1 MTATILV
8 VDDESN
14 IVELNRM
21 YLENAGYR
29 VITARTGAEALARIE
44 NDHPDLVV
52 LDLMLPGT
60 DGWTVCREVRRKSQ
74 VPIIML
80 TARTE
85 DIDRILGLELG
96 ADDYVTKPY
105 NPREL
110 VARVRAV
117 LRRTHPSNEAE
128 EAAAPLRLGNVT
140 LDPARRTVLV
150 NDEPV
155 SLRTKE
161 FDLLHYLMEN
171 PGIVLT
177 RERLLS
183 HVWGYDYAGETRTVD
198 VHIAALR
205 RELRHSNVSLETV
218 WGVGYKIVGPSS
230 GEDGEPRTAEEADD
244 RVEKR

>member
-1 MTATILV
+1 MDATILV
-8 VDDESN
+8 VDDEPN

-29 VITARTGAEALARIE
+29 VIAARTGAEALMRFE
-44 NDHPDLVV
+44 HDHPDLIV
-52 LDLMLPGT
+52 LDLMLPGA
-60 DGWTVCREVRRKSQ
+60 DGWMVCREVRRQSQ
-74 VPIIML
+74 TPIIML

-117 LRRTHPSNEAE
+117 LRRTN
-128 EAAAPLRLGNVT
+128 AAADAPEAPPLQLGNVT
-140 LDPARRTVLV
+140 LDPARRTVRV
-150 NDEPV
+150 GEEEIA
-155 SLRTKE
+155 LRTKE
-161 FDLLHYLMEN
+161 FDLLQHLMEN

-183 HVWGYDYAGETRTVD
+183 QVWGYDFAGETRTVD
-198 VHIAALR
+198 VHVAALR
-205 RELRHSNVSLETV
+205 KELRNSNINLETV
-218 WGVGYKIVGPSS
+218 WGVGYKLVGP
-230 GEDGEPRTAEEADD
+230 PANATKAR
-244 RVEKR
+244 R